1 MRETQTMSLL
11 FGVDITP
18 SSQELSL
25 ALKIANIADTAG
37 LDFLS
42 MQDHPYNPNFLD
54 TWTELSVLGA
64 RTQRVRFLSNVSSL
78 PMRPPAM
85 LAKAVASLDLLTD
98 GRVELGLGA
107 GHFWEAIVS

>member
-85 LAKAVASLDLLTD
+85 LAKAAASLDLLTD